1 MTDLVQKYDEI
12 FPIFASD
19 YNKEKK
25 AYDKYL
31 KLFDRILN
39 SEEDELEKCKE
50 EIKDGMPWENALKKN
65 NELKSIADSD
75 RKILIPMLD
84 KEK

>member
-25 AYDKYL
+25 LTINTLNYL
-31 KLFDRILN
+31 I
-39 SEEDELEKCKE
+39 
-50 EIKDGMPWENALKKN
+50 
-65 NELKSIADSD
+65 
-75 RKILIPMLD
+75 
-84 KEK
+84 